1 MSFIFQTWILT
12 LGFVET
18 EVDPQA
24 LDFNRKESFNIP
36 LFKKLGE
43 LGILG
48 ITVSD
53 KFGGSGMD
61 AVAAVIAHEE
71 LASSDPGEWV
81 RLFFF
86 VENILKL
93 TTPPPS
99 PHPHIHI
106 FIKSK
111 F

>member
-1 MSFIFQTWILT
+1 MLT
-12 LGFVET
+12 LGFVES

-61 AVAAVIAHEE
+61 AVAAVIAHED
-71 LASSDPGEWV
+71 LASSDPG
-81 RLFFF
+81 
-86 VENILKL
+86 K
-93 TTPPPS
+93 
-99 PHPHIHI
+99 
-106 FIKSK
+106 
-111 F
+111 